1 MVSHVLFLNEIRI
14 SSLRTHLDLHT
25 TFLEKFNFLSC
36 YASHWTIMLFW
47 KDMTLSESCTF
58 MDSGANFIKSF
69 FIDSMSQAI
78 NIITTY
84 KPPKLQLS
92 CYLIL
97 LKDILKQYLQIVLL
111 LFLGIWMLICWLR
124 IYIPPLYKSSWNLGY
139 NLHLSFSESSTNYHF
154 HSNYI
159 WTNALPSLYA
169 LGTLEAYWTDH
180 KPIYLNYKTSNIWK
194 IS

>member
-1 MVSHVLFLNEIRI
+1 VSHVLFLNEIRI

-111 LFLGIWMLICWLR
+111 LFLGI
-124 IYIPPLYKSSWNLGY
+124 
-139 NLHLSFSESSTNYHF
+139 
-154 HSNYI
+154 
-159 WTNALPSLYA
+159 
-169 LGTLEAYWTDH
+169 
-180 KPIYLNYKTSNIWK
+180 
-194 IS
+194 